1 MPSRKRTLAISHE
14 IVLQL
19 SPDVAR
25 LLMGLIF
32 FVFGL
37 NGFLQFMPLPKNVP
51 EGVLAFFDAMT
62 RTGYMIQLISGMQ
75 TIVGALLLLNRFVPL
90 ALALIAPVVINILA
104 FHVFLAP
111 SGLPVAFV
119 VLTLEVYLA
128 WSYRKTYRS
137 MLVMKAS
144 QIEKCPVNLTWHD

>member
-1 MPSRKRTLAISHE
+1 MTLNNASQAKQGQTMKSFTSY
-14 IVLQL
+14 L
-19 SPDVAR
+19 PTVAR

-32 FVFGL
+32 FVLGL
-37 NGFLQFMPLPKNVP
+37 NGFLQFMPQPKNVP
-51 EGVLAFFDAMT
+51 EGVLAFFEAMT
-62 RTGYMIQLISGMQ
+62 RTGYMIQLISGTQ

-90 ALALIAPVVINILA
+90 ALALIAPVVVNILA
-104 FHVFLAP
+104 FHVFLSP

-137 MLVMKAS
+137 MLVMKTS
-144 QIEKCPVNLTWHD
+144 PD